1 VRASRFWGPLAWT
14 VSVFAVYYALLLYPR
29 RFTLS
34 TQFRETYFG
43 KDLIYLRLLGQI
55 GLIFLVV
62 RLLDAFIFDVVTSRK
77 RLVAPQLL
85 RQIVSITLYLVLFG
99 WAISQLTNVTAW
111 LTGGTLLAAVVGL
124 ALQDTLGNLFSGIA
138 LHMEGS
144 FEVGDVIHS
153 GEYHGV
159 VEAVNWRATHI
170 RGFNNQLVVLPN
182 SVISRERFEIFPR
195 GNFNARVLPVGV
207 DSEAVPARVIDV
219 LTQAVAHIDGVA
231 REIPCLARIGAF
243 NDSSITYEVKYFLR
257 DYSMRDRVDA
267 DARRAIWYAL
277 RRNAIALAYPIRTY
291 RKHVETVQRQ
301 VTPEEI
307 QERLEHVD
315 LLQPLSRREHE
326 AIAAATRLHTW
337 AKGETIIRRGAVGE
351 SMFVIVE
358 GRVSVR
364 VPDETDAQH
373 HEVAQL
379 REESVFGEMALLTG
393 ERRTADIV
401 ALTDVTTLEI
411 TREALQPILADNPD
425 LAHALS
431 EKVIERQRAS
441 AELVEG
447 AEAAATSV
455 LSRIRSYF
463 GL

>member
-1 VRASRFWGPLAWT
+1 
-14 VSVFAVYYALLLYPR
+14 VFALYFALRAYPR
-29 RFTLS
+29 RFTIS
-34 TQFRETYFG
+34 PEVRETFFG
-43 KDLIYLRLLGQI
+43 KDLKFLQFLGLI

-62 RLLDAFIFDVVTSRK
+62 RLLDTFIFDVVISRK
-77 RLVAPQLL
+77 RQVVAPQLL
-85 RQIVSITLYLVLFG
+85 RQLVSITLYLILFG
-99 WAISQLTNVTAW
+99 SAISQLTERSITAW

-124 ALQDTLGNLFSGIA
+124 AMQDTLGNLFSGIA

-153 GEYHGV
+153 GDYHGV

-182 SVISRERFEIFPR
+182 SVISRERFEIFAR
-195 GNFNARVLPVGV
+195 GNFNARVVPIGV
-207 DSEAVPARVIDV
+207 DAEAVPARVIDV
-219 LTQAVAHIDGVA
+219 LTQAVVHIEGVA
-231 REIPCLARIGAF
+231 REIPCMARIAAF

-277 RRNAIALAYPIRTY
+277 RRNGIALAYPIRTY
-291 RKHVETVQRQ
+291 RKHVGTIQRQ
-301 VTPEEI
+301 ITPEEI
-307 QERLEHVD
+307 QERLHDVD
-315 LLQPLSRREHE
+315 LLIPLSRREHE
-326 AIAAATRLHTW
+326 AIAAATRLHTY

-358 GRVSVR
+358 GLVSVR
-364 VPDETDAQH
+364 VPDEADNQH
-373 HEVAQL
+373 REVAQL
-379 REESVFGEMALLTG
+379 GEESVFGEMALLTG
-393 ERRTADIV
+393 ERRTADVI

-411 TREALQPILADNPD
+411 TREALQPILADNPG
-425 LAHALS
+425 LAQAMS
-431 EKVIERQRAS
+431 QKVIERRLVS

-447 AEAAATSV
+447 SEADEEISV

>member
-1 VRASRFWGPLAWT
+1 L
-14 VSVFAVYYALLLYPR
+14 
-29 RFTLS
+29 
-34 TQFRETYFG
+34 RELYFG
-43 KDLIYLRLLGQI
+43 KDLRYLFFLGTL

-62 RLLDAFIFDVVTSRK
+62 RLLDAFIFDVVISRR

-85 RQIVSITLYLVLFG
+85 RQIVSITLYLILFG
-99 WAISQLTNVTAW
+99 SAISHLTDRSVTAW

-153 GEYHGV
+153 GDYHGV

-182 SVISRERFEIFPR
+182 SVISRERLEIFPH

-207 DSEAVPARVIDV
+207 DAEAVPARVIDV
-219 LTQAVAHIDGVA
+219 LSQAVAHIDGVA
-231 REIPCLARIGAF
+231 REIPCLARVGGF
-243 NDSSITYEVKYFLR
+243 NESSITYEVKYFLR

-277 RRNAIALAYPIRTY
+277 RRNRIALAFPIRTY
-291 RKHVETVQRQ
+291 RRHVETVQRQ

-307 QERLEHVD
+307 QERLQDVD
-315 LLQPLSRREHE
+315 LLLPLSRREHE
-326 AIAAATRLHTW
+326 AIAAATRLHTY

-358 GRVSVR
+358 GGVSVR
-364 VPDETDAQH
+364 VPDDEDDQH

-379 REESVFGEMALLTG
+379 GEESVFGEMALLTG
-393 ERRTADIV
+393 ERRTADVI

-411 TREALQPILADNPD
+411 TREALQPILADNPG
-425 LAHALS
+425 LAEALS
-431 EKVIERQRAS
+431 RKVMERQAPS
-441 AELVEG
+441 GDQADG
-447 AEAAATSV
+447 PGQEAITV

>member
-1 VRASRFWGPLAWT
+1 
-14 VSVFAVYYALLLYPR
+14 
-29 RFTLS
+29 
-34 TQFRETYFG
+34 
-43 KDLIYLRLLGQI
+43 
-55 GLIFLVV
+55 VV
-62 RLLDAFIFDVVTSRK
+62 ISRK
-77 RLVAPQLL
+77 RQVVAPQLL
-85 RQIVSITLYLVLFG
+85 RQIVSITLYLILFG
-99 WAISQLTNVTAW
+99 SAISQLTERSITAW

-124 ALQDTLGNLFSGIA
+124 AMQDTLGNLFSGIA

-153 GEYHGV
+153 GDYHGV

-182 SVISRERFEIFPR
+182 SVISRERFEIFAR
-195 GNFNARVLPVGV
+195 GNFNARVVPIGV

-219 LTQAVAHIDGVA
+219 LTQAVVHIEGVA
-231 REIPCLARIGAF
+231 REVPCLARIAAF

-277 RRNAIALAYPIRTY
+277 RRNGIALAYPIRTY
-291 RKHVETVQRQ
+291 RKHVGTIQRQ
-301 VTPEEI
+301 ITPEEI
-307 QERLEHVD
+307 QERLHDVD
-315 LLQPLSRREHE
+315 LLIPLSRREHE
-326 AIAAATRLHTW
+326 AIAAATRLHTY

-358 GRVSVR
+358 GVVSVR
-364 VPDETDAQH
+364 VPDEADKQH
-373 HEVAQL
+373 RELAQL
-379 REESVFGEMALLTG
+379 GEESVFGEMALLTG
-393 ERRTADIV
+393 ERRTADVI

-411 TREALQPILADNPD
+411 TREALQPILADNPG
-425 LAHALS
+425 LAQS
-431 EKVIERQRAS
+431 MSQKVIERRLVS

-447 AEAAATSV
+447 SEADGEISV

>member
-1 VRASRFWGPLAWT
+1 M
-14 VSVFAVYYALLLYPR
+14 FAVYFALREYPR

-34 TQFRETYFG
+34 PQFRDDYFG
-43 KDLIYLRLLGQI
+43 KDLRYLYFLGLI
-55 GLIFLVV
+55 GLILLVV
-62 RLLDAFIFDVVTSRK
+62 RLLDAFIFDVMVSR
-77 RLVAPQLL
+77 RRQVVAPQLL
-85 RQIVSITLYLVLFG
+85 RQIVSITLYLILFG
-99 WAISQLTNVTAW
+99 WAISRLTKRSVTAW

-153 GEYHGV
+153 GDYHGV

-182 SVISRERFEIFPR
+182 SVIARERFEIFPR

-231 REIPCLARIGAF
+231 REIPCLARLAAF

-267 DARRAIWYAL
+267 DARRAVWYAL
-277 RRNAIALAYPIRTY
+277 RRNGIALAYPIRTY
-291 RKHVETVQRQ
+291 RKHVGTIPQQ

-307 QERLEHVD
+307 LERLHEVD
-315 LLQPLSRREHE
+315 LLTPLSRREHE
-326 AIAAATRLHTW
+326 AIAAATQLHKY

-351 SMFVIVE
+351 SMFVIVD
-358 GRVSVR
+358 GLVSVR
-364 VPDETDAQH
+364 VPGEADGQH

-379 REESVFGEMALLTG
+379 GEESVFGEMALLTG
-393 ERRTADIV
+393 ERRTADVIAV
-401 ALTDVTTLEI
+401 TDVTTLEI

-425 LAHALS
+425 LAQALS
-431 EKVIERQRAS
+431 QKVIERRRAS

-447 AEAAATSV
+447 ADEEEISV